1 MLPLRE
7 HEHCLGKKTFTDSD
21 QHPEAKYMEVLKKR
35 SVSSVLREKAA
46 VVVVVTA
53 GRT

>member
-7 HEHCLGKKTFTDSD
+7 HEYYLGKKTFIDSD
-21 QHPEAKYMEVLKKR
+21 QHPEAKYMEVLKK
-35 SVSSVLREKAA
+35 AA